1 MNSICLLASA
11 VAALLL
17 GFGAPTFAAE
27 PSGAQPAPRV
37 AAAEILGLT
46 ITDLAVGHGD
56 PVQAGM
62 SVQVHYTGWLSDPQA
77 PEGKGQKFD
86 SSHDRQQPFS
96 FQLGA
101 GQVIRGWDDG
111 VAGMR
116 VGGKRR
122 LLISPQLG
130 YGTRGAGNVIPPD
143 ATLLFEVELL
153 AVGPAG

>member
-1 MNSICLLASA
+1 MNPIRLLPAA

-17 GFGAPTFAAE
+17 GSVVPAAAAE
-27 PSGAQPAPRV
+27 PSGAEPASSGAPTEV
-37 AAAEILGLT
+37 LGLT
-46 ITDLAVGHGD
+46 ITDLAVGHGE

-77 PEGKGQKFD
+77 PEGKGRKFD
-86 SSHDRQQPFS
+86 SSHDRHEPFS

-101 GQVIRGWDDG
+101 GQVIRGWDYG
-111 VAGMR
+111 VVGMR
-116 VGGKRR
+116 IGGKRL

-130 YGTRGAGNVIPPD
+130 YGSRGAGNVIPPG

>member
-1 MNSICLLASA
+1 MNSIRLLSA
-11 VAALLL
+11 AAAALLL
-17 GFGAPTFAAE
+17 GLGVPALAAE
-27 PSGAQPAPRV
+27 PSGAEPSPAV
-37 AAAEILGLT
+37 APTEVLGLT

-56 PVQAGM
+56 PVHAGM
-62 SVQVHYTGWLSDPQA
+62 SVQVHYTGWLSNPQG

-86 SSHDRQQPFS
+86 SSHDRHQPFS

-101 GQVIRGWDDG
+101 GQVIRGWDYG

-116 VGGKRR
+116 VGGKRL

-130 YGTRGAGNVIPPD
+130 YGSRGAGNVIPPG

-153 AVGPAG
+153 GVGPAG